1 MPTGAAE
8 ATGTLATAL
17 AHTERLLASK
27 PALAETQAQEILK
40 SVPGHPEAL
49 LLLGAARRRGGN
61 HEGALE
67 VLRPLAKAQPR
78 ASAVHS
84 ELALALAAMNE
95 ADTAIAAMTTAT
107 RLMPQLGALWKD
119 LGDQF
124 SFAENTAAAFVAY
137 GRHLEATKANPALIE
152 AATALNENRLS
163 VAEHLL
169 RPYIK
174 VNPGDVYALRM
185 LAEVGARLGRIDD
198 ADAILAR
205 CLELAPGFTAARHNY
220 AIMLH
225 RQGKTRE
232 ALEQVDLLV
241 KHNGR
246 SGAYLALKAAILS
259 KSGEYTPAVEA
270 YEEVLAALP
279 EQGKI
284 WMSYGHAL
292 KTMGRQR
299 DSIAAYRRSISL
311 LPAYG
316 EAYWSLANLKT
327 FRFDDAEIERMRRS
341 LEQPD
346 IAIDDRF
353 HLHFALGKA
362 LEDRGAYAES
372 FEHYRDGNALRR
384 SVIDYNPNELHDHVL
399 RSEALFTSAFFAER
413 AGLGSTAPDPIFVVG
428 LPRSGSTLVEQ
439 VLASHS
445 AIEGT
450 SELSNILTLAKRLSG
465 KRRSE
470 DPTRYPETV
479 APLNASQLNGLGE
492 EYVEQTRIHRQL
504 GRPFFID
511 KMPNNFAHTGI
522 IHLILPNA
530 KVIDVRRHPLAC
542 CFSVFKQHFAR
553 GQHFSYDLT
562 EIGRYYADYVRL
574 MAHYDAVLPGRVHRV
589 IYEDLVADPELE
601 VRRLLD
607 YCGVPFEEGCLRF
620 YENDRAVRTASSEQV
635 RQPIFK
641 EGLDQWQNYEAWL
654 GPLKEA
660 LGDVL
665 EAYPAVPAFGG
676 KC

>member
-1 MPTGAAE
+1 
-8 ATGTLATAL
+8 
-17 AHTERLLASK
+17 
-27 PALAETQAQEILK
+27 
-40 SVPGHPEAL
+40 
-49 LLLGAARRRGGN
+49 
-61 HEGALE
+61 
-67 VLRPLAKAQPR
+67 
-78 ASAVHS
+78 
-84 ELALALAAMNE
+84 
-95 ADTAIAAMTTAT
+95 
-107 RLMPQLGALWKD
+107 
-119 LGDQF
+119 
-124 SFAENTAAAFVAY
+124 
-137 GRHLEATKANPALIE
+137 
-152 AATALNENRLS
+152 
-163 VAEHLL
+163 
-169 RPYIK
+169 
-174 VNPGDVYALRM
+174 
-185 LAEVGARLGRIDD
+185 
-198 ADAILAR
+198 
-205 CLELAPGFTAARHNY
+205 
-220 AIMLH
+220 
-225 RQGKTRE
+225 
-232 ALEQVDLLV
+232 
-241 KHNGR
+241 
-246 SGAYLALKAAILS
+246 
-259 KSGEYTPAVEA
+259 
-270 YEEVLAALP
+270 
-279 EQGKI
+279 
-284 WMSYGHAL
+284 MSYGHAL
-292 KTMGRQR
+292 KTVGRQG
-299 DSIAAYRRSISL
+299 DAIAAYERAIGAAPHL
-311 LPAYG
+311 G

-362 LEDRGAYAES
+362 LEDRAAYAES